1 METIRLIRGKKGS
14 KRHLLVD
21 EHGVPLSLIVTGA
34 NRHDVRGL
42 EVVLDARIIP
52 AEPDEEIRPNLCAD
66 AGYTGEPAEEII
78 RAHGYIPHVRSCGEE
93 KSGKAH
99 NPQYRAKRWVVEVC
113 HSWFNQF
120 RKLIVRYEKSLAS
133 FLALHQLA
141 AAIIAIRKAIPIYG

>member
-1 METIRLIRGKKGS
+1 MHVSSLLNQMKKS
-14 KRHLLVD
+14 D
-21 EHGVPLSLIVTGA
+21 SIC
-34 NRHDVRGL
+34 
-42 EVVLDARIIP
+42 VLM
-52 AEPDEEIRPNLCAD
+52 PDTP
-66 AGYTGEPAEEII
+66 GMSAEEII
-78 RAHGYIPHVRSCGEE
+78 RAHGYIPHVRSCREE